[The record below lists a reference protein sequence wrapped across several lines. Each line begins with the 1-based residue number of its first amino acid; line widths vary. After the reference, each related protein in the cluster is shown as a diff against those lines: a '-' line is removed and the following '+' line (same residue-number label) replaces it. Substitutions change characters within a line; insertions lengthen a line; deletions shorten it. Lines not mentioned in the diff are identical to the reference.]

1 MKEYNE
7 HIDKITERTDFSSTD
22 RKLDLLKMDCANT
35 INPIIKLWK
44 RDFIENI
51 YDKEEYQNYLDEITQ
66 RETLPE
72 HEKEFLQRRIHEIA
86 YHCGLIERREE
97 LLNKYESELNENV

>member
-1 MKEYNE
+1 MYNE

-22 RKLDLLKMDCANT
+22 SKLDLLKMDCANT
-35 INPIIKLWK
+35 INPIIRMWK

-51 YDKEEYQNYLDEITQ
+51 YDKEDYQNYLDEITQ

-72 HEKEFLQRRIHEIA
+72 YEEEFQQRRFHEIV
-86 YHCGLIERREE
+86 YHCDLIEQKEE
-97 LLNKYESELNENV
+97 LLTKYESECESDV

>member
-1 MKEYNE
+1 MYNE
-7 HIDKITERTDFSSTD
+7 RIDKITERTDFCSTD
-22 RKLDLLKMDCANT
+22 INLDRLKMDCANT
-35 INPIIKLWK
+35 INPIIKMWK

-72 HEKEFLQRRIHEIA
+72 HEEEFQQRRFHEIA
-86 YHCGLIERREE
+86 YHCDLIEQKDE
-97 LLNKYESELNENV
+97 LLAKYESELK